1 MAALSALRAVQD
13 SRIVDALIC
22 ALQDSNSFVRSDAY
36 RHLSE
41 RKEQRAIPY
50 LIAALQQD
58 SPTGNTW
65 ASAPALRNI
74 NPAAKHLGLL
84 RDQRAVEPLIEALS
98 DPDEYLRSEASG
110 ALSRV
115 GDSRTTGPL
124 IARLRDHV
132 GSVTFDVVEPG
143 VPIAIADATIRVV
156 SPDVVNTL
164 SDGELA
170 RLLRQD
176 ATNVISDLEAARH
189 NFISSKR
196 MMGKSRAPKNS

>member
-13 SRIVDALIC
+13 SRIVDALIS
-22 ALQDSNSFVRSDAY
+22 AQQDSNSFVRSDAY
-36 RHLSE
+36 RHLSD
-41 RKEQRAIPY
+41 RKEQWAIPY

-156 SPDVVNTL
+156 SPDVNTL